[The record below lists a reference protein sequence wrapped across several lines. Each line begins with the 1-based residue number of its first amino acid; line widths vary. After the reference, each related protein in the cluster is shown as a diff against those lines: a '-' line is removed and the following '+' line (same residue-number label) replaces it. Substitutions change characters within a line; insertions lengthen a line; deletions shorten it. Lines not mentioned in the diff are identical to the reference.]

1 LIATHLSREIE
12 LKPML
17 HVVEIRFPADN
28 FKELIARLRGCLD
41 DESFQPRTFRYS
53 LCDPDS
59 VLRVDF
65 EVEADAHAFAKAF
78 GAEVLG

>member
-1 LIATHLSREIE
+1 
-12 LKPML
+12 ML
-17 HVVEIRFPADN
+17 HAVEIRFPADN

-41 DESFQPRTFRYS
+41 DESFQPRTLRYS

-59 VLRVDF
+59 MLRVDF